1 MLRRFAVLAASVTLS
16 ALAGL
21 SLGAA
26 ADEDTPFQKSM
37 SSVNKSTTALR
48 KTTRTEA
55 EFKKSKDT
63 ISKNADVIA
72 KVGKESR
79 ELKDFAEKE
88 KKPLADWTKLMDDMT
103 KAAEELSKVG
113 GDSKSDQKAAKTAF
127 DNMNKTCAACHNVFK
142 KED

>member
-1 MLRRFAVLAASVTLS
+1 MLRRFAILAVSVSLT
-16 ALAGL
+16 AAAGL
-21 SLGAA
+21 SFAA
-26 ADEDTPFQKSM
+26 AEDDTPFQKSM

-55 EFKKSKDT
+55 EYKKSKDT

-113 GDSKSDQKAAKTAF
+113 GKDKADQKEAKTAF
-127 DNMNKTCAACHNVFK
+127 DTLNKTCAACHNVFK